1 MVERVRNAARR
12 TKDICPFYRGKRWL
26 WKNQTLG
33 VLRNAFGLP
42 AVASGRR
49 REPDS
54 SFSPSSRKMV
64 FACATYRM
72 DCCFL
77 GVLTPGRGL
86 VRKKQRHL
94 LDWRSKTEVSI
105 SDFLDTDFLSYCK
118 FVSRKGAKTQFWA
131 SEFEGNVVSLK
142 LRLAT
147 VPSLRLCAFA

>member
-1 MVERVRNAARR
+1 MPILSRKEVAMEESDVGRSAER
-12 TKDICPFYRGKRWL
+12 
-26 WKNQTLG
+26 
-33 VLRNAFGLP
+33 FGFP